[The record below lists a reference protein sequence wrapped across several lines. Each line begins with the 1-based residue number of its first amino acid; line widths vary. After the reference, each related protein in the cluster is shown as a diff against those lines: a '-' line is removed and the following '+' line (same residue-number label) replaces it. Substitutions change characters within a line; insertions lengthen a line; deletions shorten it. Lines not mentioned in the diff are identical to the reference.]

1 MKFFGPRKREML
13 EDLLHQYKESR
24 VQLQETGGTLR
35 LRGRIVEI
43 GELDICGRILVEA
56 YLSLDFEGLH
66 AHLTFHD
73 ELLGVQILEDEKE
86 SDSNL
91 IIALEVPYER
101 LSIENLDQLRREET
115 SEI

>member
-1 MKFFGPRKREML
+1 MKFYGPHKREML
-13 EDLLHQYKESR
+13 KNLIQQYKGSL

-35 LRGRIVEI
+35 FRGKLVEI

-66 AHLTFHD
+66 AHLSFH
-73 ELLGVQILEDEKE
+73 EKLLGVQILEDEKE
-86 SDSNL
+86 YDPNL

-101 LSIENLDQLRREET
+101 LSIENLDQPQGEET
-115 SEI
+115 SEN

>member
-1 MKFFGPRKREML
+1 MKFCGPLKWEML
-13 EDLLHQYKESR
+13 ENLLHQYKGSR

-35 LRGRIVEI
+35 LRGRLVEI

-56 YLSLDFEGLH
+56 YLSLDFEGLQ

-86 SDSNL
+86 SDPNL
-91 IIALEVPYER
+91 IIALKVPYER
-101 LSIENLDQLRREET
+101 LSIENLDQPRGEET
-115 SEI
+115 SEK

>member
-1 MKFFGPRKREML
+1 MKFCGPSKREKL
-13 EDLLHQYKESR
+13 EDLLHQYKGSR

-35 LRGRIVEI
+35 LRGRHVKI

-73 ELLGVQILEDEKE
+73 KLFGVQILEDEKE
-86 SDSNL
+86 SDPNL
-91 IIALEVPYER
+91 IIALEVPYDR
-101 LSIENLDQLRREET
+101 LTIENLDQSREEET
-115 SEI
+115 SKK

>member
-1 MKFFGPRKREML
+1 MKFCGPRKREML
-13 EDLLHQYKESR
+13 EDLLHQYKGSR

-35 LRGRIVEI
+35 LRGRLVEI

-73 ELLGVQILEDEKE
+73 ELLGVQILEEGKE
-86 SDSNL
+86 SDST
-91 IIALEVPYER
+91 P
-101 LSIENLDQLRREET
+101 
-115 SEI
+115 

>member
-1 MKFFGPRKREML
+1 MKFSSPRKREML
-13 EDLLHQYKESR
+13 EDLLHQYKGSL
-24 VQLQETGGTLR
+24 VQLQETKGRLR
-35 LRGRIVEI
+35 LRGKLVEI

-73 ELLGVQILEDEKE
+73 KLLGIQILEDEKE

-91 IIALEVPYER
+91 IIALEVHYER
-101 LSIENLDQLRREET
+101 LSFENLDQPQLEET

>member
-13 EDLLHQYKESR
+13 EDLLHQYKGSR

-35 LRGRIVEI
+35 FRGKLVEF
-43 GELDICGRILVEA
+43 GELDICGRILLEA

-86 SDSNL
+86 SDPNL

-101 LSIENLDQLRREET
+101 LSIEKLDQPREEKT
-115 SEI
+115 SEK